1 MNGIM
6 PTVHIIDDEAEVR
19 KALTRLL
26 ESAGYVT
33 RSHASA
39 AQFLETAN
47 LDAPGCVVLDL
58 AMPAGADGLQVQQAL
73 AQTRDPLPVV
83 FLTGRG
89 SVGASVRAMK
99 AGAID
104 FLEKPVEASQLF
116 DAVQRAL
123 ACDAERRAQ
132 RVRDRTL
139 STRYESLTPREREV
153 FRHVV
158 SGRLNKQIASDI
170 GTCERTVKAH
180 RARVMEKMR
189 VRSVAELVHLSDEL
203 VTASLAPAPVAAE
216 REIGRSSC
224 RDRWTVP

>member
-6 PTVHIIDDEAEVR
+6 PTVHIIDDEPDIR
-19 KALTRLL
+19 RALTRLL
-26 ESAGYVT
+26 EADGYVT

-39 AQFLETAN
+39 AEFLETAS

-58 AMPAGADGLQVQQAL
+58 ALPAGPDGLEVQQAL

-83 FLTGRG
+83 FLTGRA

-104 FLEKPVEASQLF
+104 FLEKPVEAAQLL

-123 ACDAERRAQ
+123 ACDTERRAQ
-132 RVRDRTL
+132 RLRDRTL
-139 STRYESLTPREREV
+139 STRYDSLTPRERDV

-158 SGRLNKQIASDI
+158 AGRLNKQIASDI

-189 VRSVAELVHLSDEL
+189 VRSVAELVHLADEL
-203 VTASLAPAPVAAE
+203 VASTGQTLAPRVAV
-216 REIGRSSC
+216 REAAIA
-224 RDRWTVP
+224 